1 MKSTSDVFKG
11 RKCIQI
17 VVDRFYRAGE
27 PPSPIKGRIL
37 KDWKDRMPNWQPDSK
52 GDYPNDYYYG
62 GNLKGV
68 EEKLSYIK
76 GMGFDMIYL
85 SPLDKSLEYHHY
97 DVGDQSEIDP
107 WFGTWDDLESL
118 CTAAKKLG
126 IVVIVDVVFN
136 HTSCNSIYV
145 KTHPEWYKKDENGN
159 PVPWYG
165 FKHLYEIDTANP
177 SYISEMKK
185 ILRKYIVKGK
195 VHGFRYDLGMNLARE
210 FLLEMATLKKE
221 FPYILFVLEMWEIA
235 TSRSDPKIFDG
246 QTDSVMNYPMTD
258 AILRWCAFGNAEH
271 FKYNFKRVYT
281 EYPETVQKLLLNNI
295 ATHDTPL
302 TMTMLADIKLRGNQ
316 PIMNPDV
323 FKGAIWDIEDPWRS
337 SRGFDTYGFRLFEA
351 EHDKLTPTQYE
362 LAFKLSRVAFALMYS
377 IRGIPCVMQGADIG
391 DTGFKDPFCR
401 KPYDWFNPN
410 LSMQSY
416 IATLNK
422 IYEDNVDVFAD
433 GDSNLASCNDG
444 TIILERFDYSGHR
457 IVTAV
462 SRFYRPMQ
470 IWIKNDCSNLN
481 VIYAT
486 DGSTK
491 QRLAP
496 YGVLIAREN

>member
-1 MKSTSDVFKG
+1 MRSTSELFKT

-17 VVDRFYRAGE
+17 IVDRFYRSGG
-27 PPSPIKGRIL
+27 PPEPIKGRIL
-37 KDWKDRMPNWQPDSK
+37 KDWKDRMPNWQPDNN

-62 GNLKGV
+62 GNLKGI
-68 EEKLSYIK
+68 EEKLPYIK
-76 GMGFDMIYL
+76 AMGFDMIYL

-97 DVGDQSEIDP
+97 DVGDQSQIDP

-118 CTAAKKLG
+118 CIAAEKLG

-136 HTSCNSIYV
+136 HTSNNSIYV

-159 PVPWYG
+159 PVLWYG
-165 FKHLYEIDTANP
+165 FKHLYEIDTTNP

-185 ILRKYIVKGK
+185 ILRKYIVKGR
-195 VHGFRYDLGMNLARE
+195 VNGFRYDLGMNLSRE
-210 FLLEMATLKKE
+210 FLLEMATLKIE
-221 FPYILFVLEMWEIA
+221 FPYIIFILEMWDIA
-235 TSRSDPKIFDG
+235 TSRNDPKIFDG
-246 QTDSVMNYPMTD
+246 QADSVMNYPMTD

-271 FKYNFKRVYT
+271 FKYNFRRVYS
-281 EYPETVQKLLLNNI
+281 EYPKVVQNLLLNNI

-302 TMTMLADIKLRGNQ
+302 TLTMLADIKLRGNQ
-316 PIMNPDV
+316 PIMNPDAY
-323 FKGAIWDIEDPWRS
+323 KGAIWDIEAPWRGN
-337 SRGFDTYGFRLFEA
+337 RTFDTYGFRLFEA
-351 EHDKLTPTQYE
+351 EHDRLTEMQYE

-377 IRGIPCVMQGADIG
+377 IPGIPCVMQGADIG

-401 KPYDWFNPN
+401 KPYDWVNPN
-410 LSMQSY
+410 LSMQAY
-416 IATLNK
+416 ITSLNK
-422 IYEDNVDVFAD
+422 IYGENIDVYAE

-462 SRFYRPMQ
+462 SRSYKPMP

-496 YGVLIAREN
+496 YGVLFAREN